1 MKSKNEIEPIR
12 VSPVFAIFQDPP
24 CKVIHVSTYKPSTN
38 KPTITIDK
46 DTLTRYTESGTCNE
60 RTAHLAKHIR
70 QPNEISPRHT
80 IG

>member
-1 MKSKNEIEPIR
+1 M
-12 VSPVFAIFQDPP
+12 
-24 CKVIHVSTYKPSTN
+24 N